1 MDLRCDGG
9 EWTMNQIGNDGAEHA
24 AEYIEAVR
32 GTWPLVSLAGA
43 IALASAL
50 HQLKRG
56 YKQRTTAQKVVTVL
70 LNAVLTTSLAVGCV
84 ILLPLAVPDVTPEMQ
99 IAGAV
104 ILAGIG
110 GETVKQW
117 ILKRLGLSVVDLT
130 NSDDINNIRKGMDA
144 AMRKKHAAQCPFRED
159 ECADVVAKK

>member
-1 MDLRCDGG
+1 
-9 EWTMNQIGNDGAEHA
+9 MNQVGKEGADHA

-32 GTWPLVSLAGA
+32 GTWPLISLAGA

-56 YKQRTTAQKVVTVL
+56 YKQRTRAQKVVTVF

-84 ILLPLAVPDVTPEMQ
+84 LLLPLVVPDVTPEMQ

-104 ILAGIG
+104 VLAGLG

-117 ILKRLGLSVVDLT
+117 ILKRLGLSVVDLM
-130 NSDDINNIRKGMDA
+130 NPDDINDIRKTMDPEK
-144 AMRKKHAAQCPFRED
+144 RRKHAKLCPFRGD
-159 ECADVVAKK
+159 ECVDLSHKV

>member
-9 EWTMNQIGNDGAEHA
+9 YWTMNEIGNDGAEHA

-43 IALASAL
+43 VALASAL

-84 ILLPLAVPDVTPEMQ
+84 LLLPLAVPDVKPEMQ

-104 ILAGIG
+104 ILAGLG

>member
-1 MDLRCDGG
+1 
-9 EWTMNQIGNDGAEHA
+9 MNQVGKEGTDHA

-32 GTWPLVSLAGA
+32 GTWPLISLAGA

-56 YKQRTTAQKVVTVL
+56 YKQRTRAQKVVTVL

-84 ILLPLAVPDVTPEMQ
+84 LLLPLVVPDVTPEIQ

-104 ILAGIG
+104 VLAGLG

-117 ILKRLGLSVVDLT
+117 ILKRLGLSVVDLM
-130 NSDDINNIRKGMDA
+130 NPDDINDIRKTMDPET
-144 AMRKKHAAQCPFRED
+144 RRKHAKLCPFRGG
-159 ECADVVAKK
+159 ECVDLSHKV

>member
-1 MDLRCDGG
+1 
-9 EWTMNQIGNDGAEHA
+9 MNQIGKDGAEHA
-24 AEYIEAVR
+24 AEYIEAVQ
-32 GTWPLVSLAGA
+32 GTWPLVFLAGS

-84 ILLPLAVPDVTPEMQ
+84 LLLPLAVPDVTPEMQ

-117 ILKRLGLSVVDLT
+117 ILKSLGLSVVDIM
-130 NSDDINNIRKGMDA
+130 NPDDINNIRKGMDA
-144 AMRKKHAAQCPFRED
+144 EIRKKHAEQCPFREN
-159 ECADVVAKK
+159 ECADVVTKK